1 MTIKLIATDIDDTLL
16 NSKRQLTAHTIEVLK
31 RAHAQGIKVVLCT
44 GRPVQAVQPLLDQL
58 GLSGPDE
65 YAITFNGAVTLAL
78 SGEQFSNF
86 DLGKADFAA
95 LDQFAQAHQLQ
106 YNLRDAKGAVITPN
120 DDISFYAVRQ
130 AYDSRVG
137 ITRMTPAEAPADYR
151 YVKGMLTAPKPVLDA
166 IEPAARETLGA
177 AYYVVRSTPFFLEV
191 MNPRAN
197 KGSGLQA
204 LATKLGLT
212 PAEVMACGDEAND
225 LPMLKWAG
233 CAIGMANGI
242 DAVKQAAT
250 HVTLDN
256 DHDGVAAAV
265 EKYALEAQQ

>member
-16 NSKRQLTAHTIEVLK
+16 NSKRQLTAHTVTVLK
-31 RAHAQGIKVVLCT
+31 QAHDQGIKVVLCT

-58 GLSGPDE
+58 GLSGPNE
-65 YAITFNGAVTLAL
+65 YAITFNGAVTLSLA
-78 SGEQFSNF
+78 GEQFSNF
-86 DLGKADFAA
+86 DLGRADFAA
-95 LDQFAQAHQLQ
+95 LDQFAHAHQLK
-106 YNLRDAKGAVITPN
+106 YNLRDAKGAVISPN
-120 DDISFYAVRQ
+120 DNISFYAVRQ

-137 ITRMTPAEAPADYR
+137 ITRLSPAQAPADYR
-151 YVKGMLTAPKPVLDA
+151 YVKGMLTAPKAVLDA
-166 IEPAARETLGA
+166 IEPSAREAFGD

-191 MNPRAN
+191 MNPKAN
-197 KGSGLQA
+197 KGEGLQA

-212 PAEVMACGDEAND
+212 AEEVMTCGDEAND

-242 DAVKQAAT
+242 DAVKQVAT

-265 EKYALEAQQ
+265 EKYVLGAQR

>member
-16 NSKRQLTAHTIEVLK
+16 NSHRQLTVHTTDVLK

-65 YAITFNGAVTLAL
+65 YAITFNGAVTLSLA
-78 SGEQFSNF
+78 GEQFSNF
-86 DLGKADFAA
+86 DLGRRDFAA
-95 LDQFAQAHQLQ
+95 LDQFAKAHQLT
-106 YNLRDAKGAVITPN
+106 YNLRDAQGAVITP
-120 DDISFYAVRQ
+120 DDNISFYAVRQ
-130 AYDSRVG
+130 AYDSQVG
-137 ITRMTPAEAPADYR
+137 ITRLTPAQVPADFR
-151 YVKGMLTAPKPVLDA
+151 YVKGMLTAPKAVLDA
-166 IEPAARETLGA
+166 IEPSARAAFGD

-191 MNPRAN
+191 MNPKAN
-197 KGSGLQA
+197 KGSGLSA
-204 LATKLGLT
+204 LAKRLGLAA
-212 PAEVMACGDEAND
+212 AEVMACGDEAND

-250 HVTLDN
+250 HVTRDN

-265 EKYALEAQQ
+265 EKYVLEARS